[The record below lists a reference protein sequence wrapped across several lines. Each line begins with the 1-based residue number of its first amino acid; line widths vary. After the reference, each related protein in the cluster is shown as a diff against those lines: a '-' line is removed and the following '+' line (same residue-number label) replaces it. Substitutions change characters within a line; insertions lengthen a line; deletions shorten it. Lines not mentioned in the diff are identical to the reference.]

1 MNSSATENSKPHCV
15 WFRKIKNIII
25 LFWCFTLINA
35 CGIMHPNRILDTDK
49 KFQSQT
55 FLDTIPQDFKL
66 KHGDV
71 IELYVY
77 PKKGYILIES
87 QITTNLNTLNPQVIR
102 NSMPYNIDQNGL
114 TNLPIIGQ
122 VELSDLTEQE
132 AEIKLTKLYSE
143 FYIDPFVNVL
153 ITNKFITVYRGGSD
167 AKQLNITR
175 PDITILDAIA
185 QAGGIPEN
193 ARSSRIKVLRM
204 VNGVTLMEEI
214 DLSGIDDIKKAESYI
229 KPNDIIYIEPGIN
242 AHFFREVSPIIT
254 TVSSIVVI
262 YAFFA
267 NLNK

>member
-1 MNSSATENSKPHCV
+1 MNNFNTENLKPFSDCFKSV
-15 WFRKIKNIII
+15 KNIGLIFCTFLI
-25 LFWCFTLINA
+25 LQS
-35 CGIMHPNRILDTDK
+35 CGIMHPNRILDSNK
-49 KFQSQT
+49 KFQYHT
-55 FLDTIPQDFKL
+55 FLDSIPQDFKL
-66 KHGDV
+66 KQGDV

-87 QITTNLNTLNPQVIR
+87 QITTNLNTFNPQVIR
-102 NSMPYNIDQNGL
+102 NSMPYTIDQNGEV
-114 TNLPIIGQ
+114 NLPILGQ
-122 VELSDLTEQE
+122 VLLTDLTERE
-132 AEIKLTKLYSE
+132 AELKLTTLFSE
-143 FYIDPFVNVL
+143 FYIDPFVNII
-153 ITNKFITVYRGGSD
+153 ITNKFITVYRGGAD

-193 ARSSRIKVLRM
+193 ARSSKIKVLRM
-204 VNGVTLMEEI
+204 VNGVTLTEEI